1 MSNLENNTIAT
12 IKDRLAQLKEAREEK
27 FKSIIIEQGLP
38 VDSESFVEYV
48 KQHIKFSDSNTTEE

>member
-48 KQHIKFSDSNTTEE
+48 KQHIKFSYSNTTEE